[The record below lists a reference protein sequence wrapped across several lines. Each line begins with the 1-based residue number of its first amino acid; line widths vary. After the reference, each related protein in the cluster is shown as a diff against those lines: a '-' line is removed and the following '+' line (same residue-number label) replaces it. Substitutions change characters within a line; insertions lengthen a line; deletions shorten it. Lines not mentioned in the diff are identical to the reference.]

1 MASILG
7 YRSLFDQES
16 LSTKSIGRKCFSWHV
31 KNKEAKGLFGF
42 FFFFCHHSLLFT
54 QFLPLITYHLKYPN
68 FPNPTHLALITQFCC
83 YFLFQKKA
91 EMSRYAVGL
100 CFQKK
105 KKNPKV
111 KHCSWIVRVVSLI
124 TEMSLKTKLW
134 KIKTPEM
141 WFSFP

>member
-1 MASILG
+1 MTSKLG
-7 YRSLFDQES
+7 YRSLFYQES

-42 FFFFCHHSLLFT
+42 FFLSSLITLHSIFATHHSSLKIPQFPQPHPFGTHHSILLLLFVSKKSWNVKICGWA
-54 QFLPLITYHLKYPN
+54 L
-68 FPNPTHLALITQFCC
+68 FP
-83 YFLFQKKA
+83 
-91 EMSRYAVGL
+91 
-100 CFQKK
+100 KK